1 MLFWIVITATV
12 FALTIVFGDYFKA
25 KNVRQKKQKNITK
38 RLKQIEKRRHPA
50 DKAGE

>member
-25 KNVRQKKQKNITK
+25 KNVRQKKAKKYN
-38 RLKQIEKRRHPA
+38 EKA
-50 DKAGE
+50 KAN